1 MNTEVKVG
9 AFTLLGVVLLV
20 GIMAL
25 LSGIRPGGDKGYNLS
40 IGFPQA
46 IGLTSGNDVC
56 YAGVRIGKVSRV
68 EPSGLGVVAD
78 VVIEDDVKI
87 PSKIAEDADSFPES
101 LFVIPGLDLR
111 DILHAQQF
119 ELHCHT

>member
-1 MNTEVKVG
+1 MKTEVKVG
-9 AFTLLGVVLLV
+9 AFTLLGVMLLV

-25 LSGIRPGGDKGYNLS
+25 LSGIRPGSDKGYNLS

-56 YAGVRIGKVSRV
+56 YAGVRIGKVSSV

-78 VVIEDDVKI
+78 VVIEDSVKI
-87 PSKIAEDADSFPES
+87 PKKSS
-101 LFVIPGLDLR
+101 VIV
-111 DILHAQQF
+111 
-119 ELHCHT
+119 T